1 MYTQCPECLS
11 VFSLA
16 ASALAQ
22 AHGHV
27 LCGHC
32 GAGFD
37 SVATLTDQLPPE
49 PFVELPVNEPALEPP
64 CVDLVVYRPQPE
76 SAAVLTDGDAVAAN
90 ASAREDFSQL
100 VFAPRFARE
109 PRKQRSRK
117 AKRVQPRRPRAASG
131 ERYWPWI
138 LACMLFSLLL
148 LAQAAWVE
156 RDTLVRNPVV
166 GGWLRSSCSVLHCRL
181 PLVAAPARLRLL
193 ASNVQAH
200 PSVPGALMISAS
212 VQNDARFAQPYPVL
226 TITLLGTQ
234 GQRLAM
240 RRLQP
245 QEYLDDRNVL
255 RRGLAPGA
263 SAVLLLE
270 VEDPGEK
277 AVAFEFGF
285 E

>member
-11 VFSLA
+11 VFSLDA
-16 ASALAQ
+16 QTLAK

-27 LCGHC
+27 VCGHC
-32 GAGFD
+32 NASFG
-37 SVATLTDQLPPE
+37 SLATLTEQLPAE
-49 PFVELPVNEPALEPP
+49 PFVELAINEPALEPP
-64 CVDLVVYRPQPE
+64 LLDLVVYRPQPE
-76 SAAVLTDGDAVAAN
+76 PTVVAIEQPAG
-90 ASAREDFSQL
+90 APPADFSQL

-109 PRKQRSRK
+109 SRGRRGDKRARAK
-117 AKRVQPRRPRAASG
+117 AHRMRAASG
-131 ERYWPWI
+131 ERRWPWA
-138 LACMLFSLLL
+138 LACGVLTLLL
-148 LAQAAWVE
+148 LAQLGWAK
-156 RDTLVRNPVV
+156 RDTLIRDPTI
-166 GGWLRSSCSVLHCRL
+166 GSWLRSTCTVLHCRL

-200 PSVPGALMISAS
+200 PSVPNALMISAS
-212 VQNDARFAQPYPVL
+212 VRNDASFAQPYPVV
-226 TITLLGTQ
+226 TVTLSDAQ

-245 QEYLDDRNVL
+245 TEYLDDPATL

-263 SAVLLLE
+263 VAVLLLE
-270 VEDPGEK
+270 VKDPGDQ